1 MGVPA
6 VLPLPAAASDQLG
19 CLSCCPWGRMLLW
32 TALLVLAPL
41 PSTAGTPSPQGL
53 PKAVVRLEPPW
64 FNVLR
69 GDSVTLHCQGPHGPG
84 DGPTQWSRD
93 GTPIPTQVQSHFSF
107 KANINDSGNYRCQ
120 MGQTGLSDPVHLN
133 VTSDWLLLQTPHL
146 LLKEGDPLILRCH
159 SWMSRPLVK
168 ISFFQDGIAKW
179 YSSANSSFFIPH
191 ANVSH
196 GGKYHCSGLMG
207 RNRHESHPVR
217 IDIQG
222 GGAVPDAGASGN
234 NSFPVIIIVS
244 VVVGIAAV
252 AGVAAVVAWVCLRR
266 HQSSGAPKSREVGET
281 PPEEPANLTHAEEAA
296 KAEAENT
303 ITYSL
308 LMHPEEDAG
317 LSDYQ
322 NM

>member
-6 VLPLPAAASDQLG
+6 VLPLPAAASDRAG
-19 CLSCCPWGRMLLW
+19 CPSCCPWGRMLLW

-41 PSTAGTPSPQGL
+41 ASAAGTPSPQGL

-93 GTPIPTQVQSHFSF
+93 GTPIPTQVQPHFSF
-107 KANINDSGNYRCQ
+107 KATVNDTGNYRCQ
-120 MGQTGLSDPVHLN
+120 TDQTGLSDPAHLN
-133 VTSDWLLLQTPHL
+133 VTSDWLLLQTPRL
-146 LLKEGDPLILRCH
+146 LLREGDPLVLRCH
-159 SWMSRPLVK
+159 SWKSQPLFK

-179 YSSANSSFFIPH
+179 YSPANSSFFIPH

-196 GGKYHCSGLMG
+196 GGKYHCSGFMG

-217 IDIQG
+217 IDVQG
-222 GGAVPDAGASGN
+222 VPEAAASEN
-234 NSFPVIIIVS
+234 LFPVIITVA
-244 VVVGIAAV
+244 VVAGIAAV
-252 AGVAAVVAWVCLRR
+252 AGVAAMVAWVCLRR
-266 HQSSGAPKSREVGET
+266 HRSAGAPKSREVGET

-322 NM
+322 NV